1 MEYRAGGVEG
11 LKLILNIECGEDIIG
26 VVDRQMGTVGIIG
39 SAAGLR
45 RSDDAGVVLS
55 VILCKTVGGRFR
67 GSRFEIEQ
75 LALVHLL
82 IIGQPVAHMVEDL
95 LGEFLSGGVAEIT
108 PDPVSIEAR
117 FIHADKTDRGEMVV
131 K

>member
-11 LKLILNIECGEDIIG
+11 LKLILNIERGEDIIG
-26 VVDRQMGTVGIIG
+26 IADRQMGTVGIIG

-45 RSDDAGVVLS
+45 RSDDAGVVLG
-55 VILCKTVGGRFR
+55 VILCKTIGGRFR
-67 GSRFEIEQ
+67 GSRFEVEQ

-95 LGEFLSGGVAEIT
+95 LGEFLSGRVAEIT
-108 PDPVSIEAR
+108 LDPVSIEAC
-117 FIHADKTDRGEMVV
+117 FIHADKTDRGEMVIE
-131 K
+131 